1 MQKLQLKVNHYQEG
15 DPYMTTTNET
25 NNLDIHFRGEK
36 PKRLSFT
43 QKAALHNRMIEILRG
58 FNCEHSQSAADKL
71 QATLKG
77 MTGIKYNGWE
87 ACRKELAYEQAK
99 FQLENEGVL

>member
-1 MQKLQLKVNHYQEG
+1 MTTKDNDKVNTVSEAN
-15 DPYMTTTNET
+15 T
-25 NNLDIHFRGEK
+25 LDIHFRGEK

-43 QKAALHNRMIEILRG
+43 QKAALHHRMIKILKG

-77 MTGIKYNGWE
+77 MKGVKYTGWE
-87 ACRKELAYEQAK
+87 AGRKELAYEQAK
-99 FQLENEGVL
+99 YQLENEGVL

>member
-1 MQKLQLKVNHYQEG
+1 
-15 DPYMTTTNET
+15 MTTKDNVNTVSVANT
-25 NNLDIHFRGEK
+25 LDIHFRGEK

-43 QKAALHNRMIEILRG
+43 QKAALHNRMIEILKG

-77 MTGIKYNGWE
+77 MKGVRYSGWE

-99 FQLENEGVL
+99 FQLEKEGVL

>member
-1 MQKLQLKVNHYQEG
+1 TITNHQQG

-25 NNLDIHFRGEK
+25 NTLDIHFRGEK

-43 QKAALHNRMIEILRG
+43 QKAALHHRMIKILKG
-58 FNCEHSQSAADKL
+58 FNCEHSQSAANKL

-77 MTGIKYNGWE
+77 MTGIKYTGWE
-87 ACRKELAYEQAK
+87 ACRKELAFEKAK
-99 FQLENEGVL
+99 FQLEKEGVL